1 MSEAPNFQISN
12 PEGTRELILIVDDDE
27 LVTMLVERVLTS
39 EGYRVLT
46 ASNGLDALEIYKA
59 FQSEVQ
65 FVILDFK
72 MPAMNGFTLFT
83 ELRAI
88 NPNLPAALTSG
99 FVEDDQLALMMSKG
113 LRGFIPK
120 PLTQQKLLLLLRSM
134 LDKVKA
140 EAKGARASKMQ

>member
-1 MSEAPNFQISN
+1 
-12 PEGTRELILIVDDDE
+12 
-27 LVTMLVERVLTS
+27 
-39 EGYRVLT
+39 
-46 ASNGLDALEIYKA
+46 
-59 FQSEVQ
+59 
-65 FVILDFK
+65 

>member
-1 MSEAPNFQISN
+1 MPEALNFRIAN
-12 PEGTRELILIVDDDE
+12 PDGPRELIMIVDDDN

-46 ASNGLDALEIYKA
+46 ASNGDDAIRLYKA

-72 MPAMNGFTLFT
+72 MPGMNGFALFN
-83 ELRAI
+83 ELRSI
-88 NPNLPAALTSG
+88 NPALPAALTSG
-99 FVEDDQLALMMSKG
+99 FVEDDELEKMLSKG

-120 PLTQQKLLLLLRSM
+120 PLTQQKLLQVLRSM
-134 LDKVKA
+134 LDKLQA
-140 EAKGARASKMQ
+140 ESTQPPR